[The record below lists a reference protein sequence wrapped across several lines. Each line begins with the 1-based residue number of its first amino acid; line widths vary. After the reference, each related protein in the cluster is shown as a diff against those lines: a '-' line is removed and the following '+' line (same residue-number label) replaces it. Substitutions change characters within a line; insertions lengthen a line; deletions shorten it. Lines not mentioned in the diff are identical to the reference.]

1 MTNDTKQELT
11 TTDPKSVR
19 ERRVSKRI
27 AEVVRLLLTGECKTQ
42 KAAAERVGMN
52 ETYLSEALRKPHV
65 RVFIE
70 RRTRETIANG
80 TLRASARLVELLDAS
95 SEHVSLDASK
105 HLLAIDGIKPAAG
118 PTTHVNLNIQA
129 GYVIDLTEPGG
140 SSVRIVSPLP
150 ERQGDAAIDVTP
162 NSVHESGPHD

>member
-1 MTNDTKQELT
+1 MTDDKPKQELT
-11 TTDPKSVR
+11 ATDPKPIR

-52 ETYLSEALRKPHV
+52 VTYLSEALKKPHI

-80 TLRASARLVELLDAS
+80 SLRASARLVELLDAS

-105 HLLAIDGIKPAAG
+105 HLLAIEGIKPAAE
-118 PTTHVNLNIQA
+118 PIANVNFNVRSA
-129 GYVIDLTEPGG
+129 GYVIWLDDDPPKK
-140 SSVRIVSPLP
+140 V
-150 ERQGDAAIDVTP
+150 IDVTP
-162 NSVHESGPHD
+162 NAVDGRTT

>member
-1 MTNDTKQELT
+1 MTDDIDEKPTKELT
-11 TTDPKSVR
+11 TTDGKTVR

-52 ETYLSEALRKPHV
+52 PGYLSEVLRKPHV

-80 TLRASARLVELLDAS
+80 TLRASARLVELIDAG
-95 SEHVSLDASK
+95 SEHVSADVSK
-105 HLLAIDGIKPAAG
+105 HMLAIAGIKPASG
-118 PTTHVNLNIQA
+118 PAAQVNINIQA
-129 GYVIDLTEPGG
+129 GYVIDLSDNP
-140 SSVRIVSPLP
+140 P
-150 ERQGDAAIDVTP
+150 AKMIDVTSNP
-162 NSVHESGPHD
+162 PSARWQIWTLMDA

>member
-1 MTNDTKQELT
+1 MTDHIDEKPKTELT
-11 TTDPKSVR
+11 ATDPKPVR

-27 AEVVRLLLTGECKTQ
+27 AEVVRLLLTGEVKTQ

-52 ETYLSEALRKPHV
+52 AGYLSEALKKPHV

-80 TLRASARLVELLDAS
+80 TLRASARLVELLDAA

-105 HLLAIDGIKPAAG
+105 HVLAIEGIKPTAE
-118 PTTHVNLNIQA
+118 PTTHVNINIRA
-129 GYVIDLTEPGG
+129 GYVIDLSDDPPPR
-140 SSVRIVSPLP
+140 VV
-150 ERQGDAAIDVTP
+150 DVTP
-162 NSVHESGPHD
+162 PKPAVR

>member
-1 MTNDTKQELT
+1 MTDRVDEKPTKELT
-11 TTDPKSVR
+11 NPDAKPVR

-27 AEVVRLLLTGECKTQ
+27 AEAVRLILTGECKTQ

-52 ETYLSEALRKPHV
+52 ETYLCEALKKPHV

-80 TLRASARLVELLDAS
+80 TLRASARLVELLDAG

-105 HLLAIDGIKPAAG
+105 HLLAIEGIKPAAA
-118 PTTHVNLNIQA
+118 PTTNVNLNVTC
-129 GYVIDLTEPGG
+129 GYVIDLSPEIGEI
-140 SSVRIVSPLP
+140 VDVSPGVVRHP
-150 ERQGDAAIDVTP
+150 
-162 NSVHESGPHD
+162 